1 MRCHPLHI
9 SVQDEEQ
16 AAVTCTIFTCDTYCL
31 LASFTPAGQL
41 IKAMNQLLK
50 EHDYLPAKK
59 RLYVEYGCRGD
70 WPELKPKEW
79 NPVLENLQRK
89 PVPEA

>member
-1 MRCHPLHI
+1 
-9 SVQDEEQ
+9 
-16 AAVTCTIFTCDTYCL
+16 
-31 LASFTPAGQL
+31 
-41 IKAMNQLLK
+41 MNQLLK

-79 NPVLENLQRK
+79 NPVTEALQRK